1 MGQKNRLVIVIVLV
15 ALIVG
20 AMFTSFGRGLFALN
34 TPEVVLP
41 GAGGSGSLPD
51 PGGDPL
57 FQQVEVTTQTVT
69 GVVATLARPS
79 SYYRELTVETF
90 WEGGGSSSQVQVWVD
105 GGFSHIRQTTPS
117 GVLRHDLVGE
127 GTLYYWYEGD
137 THYQAAPADGL
148 SSDLAQHI
156 PTYETVLELDPSH
169 IISAGYERKGDL
181 PCVYVEVR
189 PQGGHTLERYWV
201 SVDNGLLVAA
211 ELEEDGQVVY
221 QMSAWT
227 PVQSPC
233 PAGAQF
239 TLPGGE
245 VLYQAQE

>member
-1 MGQKNRLVIVIVLV
+1 MEQKNRLLIVVAII
-15 ALIVG
+15 ALIAG

-79 SYYRELTVETF
+79 SYYRTLNVETF
-90 WEGGGSSSQVQVWVD
+90 WPGGSSAAQVQVWAD
-105 GGFSHIRQTTPS
+105 GGWTHSVQTQPS
-117 GVLRHDLVGE
+117 GVVRHDLTGQD
-127 GTLYYWYEGD
+127 TLYYWYDGAQQ
-137 THYQAAPADGL
+137 YQTAPADEK

-156 PTYETVLELDPSH
+156 PTYETVLELNPEE
-169 IISAGYERKGDL
+169 ITGAGYELQGDV
-181 PCVYVEVR
+181 PCILITVQR
-189 PQGGHTLERYWV
+189 AGSTSLQRFWV
-201 SVDNGLLVAA
+201 SVSNGLLVSA
-211 ELEEDGQVVY
+211 EMEEEEQLVY
-221 QMSAWT
+221 RMTAYS

-233 PAGAQF
+233 PADTRF
-239 TLPGGE
+239 SLPDGE
-245 VLYQAQE
+245 VLHTVGE

>member
-1 MGQKNRLVIVIVLV
+1 MGPKNRLVIVVVLV

-41 GAGGSGSLPD
+41 GAAGSGSPSTSD
-51 PGGDPL
+51 SDPL

-105 GGFSHIRQTTPS
+105 GGYSHSRQVTPS
-117 GVLRHDLVGE
+117 GVIRHDLVGE
-127 GTLYYWYEGD
+127 DTLYYWYEGD
-137 THYQAAPADGL
+137 SQYQTAPADSL

-156 PTYETVLELDPSH
+156 PTYETVLALEPDR
-169 IISAGYERKGDL
+169 ITSAGYERKGDL

-189 PQGGHTLERYWV
+189 PQGGHTTERYWV

-211 ELEEDGQVVY
+211 ELEDNGQVVY

-233 PAGAQF
+233 PSTAQF
-239 TLPGGE
+239 SLPGGE
-245 VLYQAQE
+245 VLHQIQD